1 MQTKIRGKSMVSD
14 GAKNW
19 TYPASETDE
28 GYVESFSRR
37 MDGAVLE
44 ALFRNGKGNMLRY
57 INKDLEQDFLVGR
70 VQVGEDKD

>member
-1 MQTKIRGKSMVSD
+1 MVSED
-14 GAKNW
+14 ARNW

-57 INKDLEQDFLVGR
+57 INKDLGRDFLVGR
-70 VQVGEDKD
+70 VHVGEDRD